1 MGPKTPKKTPSKPK
15 VASTPALAATDPVQ
29 STSAGPDLPISD
41 PVAAADVPDVAVSD
55 EEEEIDLWTFY
66 DKDPKFVKD
75 PKEKERKYPDAI
87 CKRCKHPVPRKDA
100 STKGMRQHLE
110 NRHNK
115 SWLTLLA
122 AEAKK
127 AKAKVCILEIGIS
140 LLLEHAFRFP
150 RFIPNS
156 LELPRIP
163 STYPDF
169 KLISLDLSR
178 LPSIYPD
185 LTPEFSDLKVL
196 FICPN
201 LTKPNLTFV
210 NFTG

>member
-75 PKEKERKYPDAI
+75 PKEKERNYPDAI
-87 CKRCKHPVPRKDA
+87 CKRCKLPVPRKDA

-122 AEAKK
+122 AKAKK

-156 LELPRIP
+156 L
-163 STYPDF
+163 
-169 KLISLDLSR
+169 DLSR
-178 LPSIYPD
+178 LYFHFPR
-185 LTPEFSDLKVL
+185 
-196 FICPN
+196 FISTSLDISRPYS
-201 LTKPNLTFV
+201 
-210 NFTG
+210 

>member
-87 CKRCKHPVPRKDA
+87 
-100 STKGMRQHLE
+100 
-110 NRHNK
+110 
-115 SWLTLLA
+115 
-122 AEAKK
+122 
-127 AKAKVCILEIGIS
+127 
-140 LLLEHAFRFP
+140 
-150 RFIPNS
+150 
-156 LELPRIP
+156 
-163 STYPDF
+163 
-169 KLISLDLSR
+169 
-178 LPSIYPD
+178 
-185 LTPEFSDLKVL
+185 
-196 FICPN
+196 
-201 LTKPNLTFV
+201 
-210 NFTG
+210 

>member
-15 VASTPALAATDPVQ
+15 VASTPAPAATDPVQ

-41 PVAAADVPDVAVSD
+41 PVAAADVPDVVAVSD

-100 STKGMRQHLE
+100 GTKGMRQHLE

-156 LELPRIP
+156 LEISRPNLRFPRLIP
-163 STYPDF
+163 NSLDISRPYLRFPR
-169 KLISLDLSR
+169 LISNSLDISR
-178 LPSIYPD
+178 PYSIP
-185 LTPEFSDLKVL
+185 
-196 FICPN
+196 
-201 LTKPNLTFV
+201 
-210 NFTG
+210 G